1 MPLIAPSTEAR
12 FWGSGERAGAR
23 FFLYGAPLDL
33 TGSGRLGTGQAPP
46 AVRQASHNIESY
58 SPVLDA
64 DLFDAGLCDLGD
76 LDLAGLPMEAAL
88 AEIERQ
94 SAGILR
100 RPSSCDGSPLPRS
113 GRGAG
118 GEGRSSVPIV
128 VGGEHTIA
136 LAIGRAVKKQ
146 YPDAVIIS
154 LDAHLDLA
162 DELEGRKVAH
172 GTWVCR
178 LGEEVGGLGDFVLLG
193 MRSGTRDEWQRS
205 KGCLWQSPHV
215 ELTDELRARIGERP
229 VYLSVDIDVLDPSAA
244 PGTGTPEP
252 PGISSAVLFDFL
264 YSLKGLNLVALDV
277 NEILPEVDPAGI
289 TAITGAKLIR
299 EAALLFA

>member
-1 MPLIAPSTEAR
+1 MPLITPSSEAR
-12 FWGSGERAGAR
+12 FWGSGDSPRAR
-23 FFLYGAPLDL
+23 FLLFGAPLDL

-46 AVRQASHNIESY
+46 AVRKASHNIESY
-58 SPVLDA
+58 SPILDA

-76 LDLAGLPMEAAL
+76 LDLAGLRMEDAL

-94 SAGILR
+94 TSAIL
-100 RPSSCDGSPLPRS
+100 G
-113 GRGAG
+113 GA
-118 GEGRSSVPIV
+118 STPIV

-136 LAIGRAVKKQ
+136 LAIGRAVKKL

-178 LGEEVGGLGDFVLLG
+178 LGEELGGFQDFILLG

-205 KGCLWQSPHV
+205 KGCLWQSPRV
-215 ELTDELRARIGERP
+215 VMTDELRGRIGNRP

-252 PGISSAVLFDFL
+252 PGITSAVLFDFV
-264 YSLKGLNLVALDV
+264 YSLKGLNMVALDV

-299 EAALLFA
+299 EATLALSGS